1 MGGAG
6 TREGTSL
13 RRIRR
18 LLVRGVLGLVVV
30 TVVPVV
36 LLRWVPP
43 PTSAFMLQKRIAGFV
58 SGHGG
63 AVRYRWV
70 AWEAISPSMRLAV
83 VAAEDQKFPQHWGFD
98 VDAIATAAERNER
111 RARPRG
117 ASTLT
122 QQVAKNLFLW
132 SGPSYLRK
140 GLEAY
145 FTILLELLWP
155 KRRILEVYL
164 NVAEFGEATYGV
176 GAAAEAFFGTSCAR
190 LTSREAATLAAVL
203 PNPRRFRAGNPSP
216 YVQERARWIEAQM
229 QQLGGPTYLR
239 SL

>member
-1 MGGAG
+1 MK
-6 TREGTSL
+6 RV
-13 RRIRR
+13 RR
-18 LLVRGVLGLVVV
+18 LLARGLLAAVIL
-30 TVVPVV
+30 TVVPVF

-43 PTSAFMLQKRIAGFV
+43 PTSAFMLERRIAGLV

-63 AVRYRWV
+63 PNRYRWV
-70 AWEAISPSMRLAV
+70 SWEAISPSMRLAV
-83 VAAEDQKFPQHWGFD
+83 VAAEDQKFPYHWGFD
-98 VDAIATAAERNER
+98 VGAIATAAERNER
-111 RARPRG
+111 RRRPRG

-145 FTILLELLWP
+145 FTVLLELLWP

-176 GAAAEAFFGTSCAR
+176 GAAAETFFGTSSAR
-190 LTSREAATLAAVL
+190 LSGHEAATLAAVL
-203 PNPRRFRAGNPSP
+203 PNPRRFRAGTPSP
-216 YVQERARWIEAQM
+216 YVLERARWIEAQM
-229 QQLGGPTYLR
+229 ERLGGPTYLR

>member
-1 MGGAG
+1 MGTAVK
-6 TREGTSL
+6 
-13 RRIRR
+13 RIRR
-18 LLVRGVLGLVVV
+18 VLVRVVLGVVIL
-30 TVVPVV
+30 TVGPVL

-43 PTSAFMLQKRIAGFV
+43 PTTAFMLQKRIAGFF
-58 SGHGG
+58 SAPG
-63 AVRYRWV
+63 APIRYRWV
-70 AWEAISPSMRLAV
+70 PWEAISPAMRLAV

-98 VDAIATAAERNER
+98 VRAIATAVEQNESR
-111 RARPRG
+111 RRPRG
-117 ASTLT
+117 ASTIT

-145 FTILLELLWP
+145 FALLLELLWP

-164 NVAEFGEATYGV
+164 NTAEFGEGVYGV
-176 GAAAEAFFGTSCAR
+176 GVSAETFLHTSSAR
-190 LTSREAATLAAVL
+190 LTGPQAALLAAVL
-203 PNPRRFRAGNPSP
+203 PNPRRFRAENPSP
-216 YVQERARWIEAQM
+216 YVLERARWIEAQM

>member
-1 MGGAG
+1 VK
-6 TREGTSL
+6 
-13 RRIRR
+13 RIRR
-18 LLVRGVLGLVVV
+18 LVVRGVLGVVIG
-30 TVVPVV
+30 TVVPV
-36 LLRWVPP
+36 LFLRWVPP
-43 PTSAFMLQKRIAGFV
+43 PSSAFMIERRIAGV
-58 SGHGG
+58 IGG
-63 AVRYRWV
+63 QGGPNRYRWV
-70 AWEAISPSMRLAV
+70 PWEGISPSMRIAV
-83 VAAEDQKFPQHWGFD
+83 VAAEDQKFPHHWGFD
-98 VDAIATAAERNER
+98 LEAIAAATERNEGR
-111 RARPRG
+111 RRIRG

-140 GLEAY
+140 GVEAY
-145 FTILLELLWP
+145 FTLLLELLWP

-176 GAAAEAFFGTSCAR
+176 GAAAEAFFGTAPSR
-190 LTSREAATLAAVL
+190 LTSHQAATLAAVL